1 MASRQPKPV
10 PERAT
15 SLTRLPDIDFLDFE
29 PEARDRGGVQGAS
42 TSPPAQN
49 PDLRQQS
56 SGIRLEERRTG
67 HHRGRPVSETMVLPS
82 AHQVVAQVIPDV
94 SIALVLFL
102 AAQFQTLLNPA
113 EVSIWIALVFAPS
126 LMMLAL
132 TDGRKNP
139 LWRRAAM
146 VNFITVGALLPICV
160 VARYLVRTPYLDEA
174 HGAVIPTVL
183 GLLAALAVLLGLG
196 FASAVL
202 SREDPEYAGV
212 LILPACLLI
221 PVCLGEGRVSSLDR
235 TLLAASI
242 VFLVSAV
249 ATVVASLLT
258 GALPALVAPAF
269 FAGEFVLLSVLQ
281 DLPSIPRDAA
291 PFISIAF
298 LTLVFAAGAMTVIV
312 PILSI
317 WCARV
322 RQGVQE
328 LDAHSRVR

>member
-1 MASRQPKPV
+1 
-10 PERAT
+10 
-15 SLTRLPDIDFLDFE
+15 
-29 PEARDRGGVQGAS
+29 
-42 TSPPAQN
+42 
-49 PDLRQQS
+49 
-56 SGIRLEERRTG
+56 
-67 HHRGRPVSETMVLPS
+67 MVLPS